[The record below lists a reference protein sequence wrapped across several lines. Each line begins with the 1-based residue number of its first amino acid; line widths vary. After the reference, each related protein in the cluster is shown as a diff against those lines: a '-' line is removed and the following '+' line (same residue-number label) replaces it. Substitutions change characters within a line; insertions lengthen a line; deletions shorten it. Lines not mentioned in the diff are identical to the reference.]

1 MANTI
6 LLLFAVLWPA
16 IAINDAL
23 DLNITITNTNKD
35 DVSQFF
41 TEYFEWKYTVWSPE
55 AGTYH

>member
-23 DLNITITNTNKD
+23 DLNITITNTNKY

-55 AGTYH
+55 AGTCH

>member
-55 AGTYH
+55 AGTCH

>member
-1 MANTI
+1 MANSI
-6 LLLFAVLWPA
+6 LLICAVLWPA

-55 AGTYH
+55 AGTCH